1 MARAK
6 RTDRAEA
13 RRRHRSEQALA
24 GVDDAALD
32 APEVEA
38 TTPAR
43 PAPGA
48 TTAVRPGFATA
59 FREAFRP
66 LDIRAD
72 LRALPSL
79 VRHRALW
86 IPVLLTIA
94 QRLALRRRPARR
106 EPGHGSVRTRPAG

>member
-24 GVDDAALD
+24 GVDDAAMD
-32 APEVEA
+32 TPEVEA

-48 TTAVRPGFATA
+48 TTAVRA
-59 FREAFRP
+59 
-66 LDIRAD
+66 IM
-72 LRALPSL
+72 
-79 VRHRALW
+79 
-86 IPVLLTIA
+86 
-94 QRLALRRRPARR
+94 RR
-106 EPGHGSVRTRPAG
+106 